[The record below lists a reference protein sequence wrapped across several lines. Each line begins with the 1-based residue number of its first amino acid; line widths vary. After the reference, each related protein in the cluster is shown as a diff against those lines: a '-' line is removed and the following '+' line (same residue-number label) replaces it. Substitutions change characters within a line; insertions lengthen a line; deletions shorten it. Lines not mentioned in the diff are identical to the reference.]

1 MTKVKEIT
9 PKELKAK
16 FDQNDDF
23 YLLDVRNPD
32 EPEICTIGGE
42 LIPLGELAEN
52 LDKIPTDNM
61 IVVYCRSGGRSGK
74 AVQIIQSELNLEEVY
89 NLAGGILRYSDDVDS
104 SLVKY

>member
-16 FDQNDDF
+16 IDSKDDF

-32 EPEICTIGGE
+32 EPEICSIGGE
-42 LIPLGELAEN
+42 LIPLPTLAEN
-52 LDKIPTDNM
+52 LDKIPSDKM
-61 IVVYCRSGGRSGK
+61 VIVYCRSGGRSGK
-74 AVQIIQSELNLEEVY
+74 AVQIIQSELKLEEVY

-104 SLVKY
+104 TLEKY